1 MLAVIFFGGILSTH
15 ALRSLFL
22 TFLLASAALG
32 QSPGNRTYFGEDIYV
47 ASGQQVHNATC
58 VFCSVQVEGDLTG
71 RVFVLFGSLNLSG
84 RVEGGATVIGGNA
97 VVDSQARVGGDTIV
111 LGGNAVYETDESL
124 SGSAYVVGGHLSHV
138 VPTHGQ
144 DRPHPRISLSPLIS
158 ILLGILAL
166 ILLSALLFGPRV
178 RRHVVV
184 NQSS

>member
-1 MLAVIFFGGILSTH
+1 MHAFIFGGTLPTH
-15 ALRSLFL
+15 ALRSLFF
-22 TFLLASAALG
+22 TVVLASAALG

-58 VFCSVQVEGDLTG
+58 IFCSVQVEGDLTG
-71 RVFVLFGSLNLSG
+71 HVLVLFGSLNLSG

-138 VPTHGQ
+138 TAAHGQ
-144 DRPHPRISLSPLIS
+144 GGAHPRISLSPLFS

-166 ILLSALLFGPRV
+166 ILLSAILFGPRV
-178 RRHVVV
+178 RRRVVV